1 MKKIYVAGNLLLKE
15 DSLPLKLMPLL
26 AKKFPKIKFIEFEPT
41 ENFPKEK
48 NLLILDTVAGLK
60 KACLISDISK
70 FEFQKPYSLHDFDL
84 GLNLKLM
91 QKIGYIKKFTII
103 GVPQKISKRRALLQ
117 VSRLI
122 KSFFVKPRLPMPS

>member
-1 MKKIYVAGNLLLKE
+1 MKKIYVVGNLFLKE
-15 DSLPLKLMPLL
+15 DSLPLKIMPLL
-26 AKKFPKIKFIEFEPT
+26 AKKFPEIKFIEFDPT

-48 NLLILDTVAGLK
+48 NILILDTVAGLK
-60 KACLISDISK
+60 KACLISDISE

-91 QKIGYIKKFTII
+91 QKIGYIKKFTIV
-103 GVPQKISKRRALLQ
+103 GVPQKISKKEAIIQ

-122 KSFFVKPRLPMPS
+122 KSLL